1 MPLAPAGNLISDN
14 MQNWPT
20 ANIPTAQRVCTLCQT
35 GNLGDE
41 QHVVFEC
48 LLVALQGFPAREY
61 EIDTTTLL
69 GFMPLQ

>member
-1 MPLAPAGNLISDN
+1 MPSAPAGNLVSYN
-14 MQNWPT
+14 MPT
-20 ANIPTAQRVCTLCQT
+20 ANIPTAQSVCTLCQT

-48 LLVALQGFPAREY
+48 LALQGFPAREY